1 MGKLEFELLTGKTIL
16 GRAEI
21 AEPFSASVAE
31 KNTENGVCPA
41 GPPAAPS
48 VGREGGDVAVCVVFG
63 DAASDAVGTGVAY
76 MMGTALRA
84 VGVLAGA
91 PPFGTAVFRNP
102 AAVIV
107 AAVKVAACGFA
118 FPAASIFVVPT
129 GILGPLAIA
138 DRMAAACAGEVEA
151 TEVAGAGAR
160 GGADAGLLGLAGVP
174 VPGLPP
180 LGICR
185 GSSCASVAT
194 DWVGPATV
202 ASAATDSGES
212 DARLDGRE
220 GLRGAAGAAG
230 SFPADICGGADADAG
245 FTDSGYT
252 EATIAG
258 AREGTGNR
266 MSP

>member
-1 MGKLEFELLTGKTIL
+1 VGKLEFELLTGKTIL
-16 GRAEI
+16 GRVEI

-31 KNTENGVCPA
+31 KNTENGVCPP
-41 GPPAAPS
+41 GPPAPS

-63 DAASDAVGTGVAY
+63 DAASDAVETGVAY

-84 VGVLAGA
+84 VGVLAVA

-107 AAVKVAACGFA
+107 AAVMVAACGFA

-138 DRMAAACAGEVEA
+138 ARMAAACAGEVEA

-160 GGADAGLLGLAGVP
+160 GGADAGLPGLAGVP

-185 GSSCASVAT
+185 GSS
-194 DWVGPATV
+194 
-202 ASAATDSGES
+202 
-212 DARLDGRE
+212 
-220 GLRGAAGAAG
+220 
-230 SFPADICGGADADAG
+230 
-245 FTDSGYT
+245 
-252 EATIAG
+252 
-258 AREGTGNR
+258 
-266 MSP
+266 